1 MDRLRILTHSIS
13 PLGQGGACGFE
24 GQMKSEPALPQII
37 TIKQELPTPTQYFV
51 KSEIQDN
58 QRFSFDN
65 QKVKSLMNLVLFN
78 FRIYSIII
86 YNFRAPYRSP
96 PRHLPRQRKINQ
108 TSTIFFLRFLIM
120 FFVFRVLVGSTSRF
134 LPSSSPLQPEYEC
147 IVYVRGDTS
156 M

>member
-1 MDRLRILTHSIS
+1 MDRLRILTHSDFGSIS

-65 QKVKSLMNLVLFN
+65 QKVRSVKNLVLFN
-78 FRIYSIII
+78 FRIFSIII

-96 PRHLPRQRKINQ
+96 PRHLLRQRKISQ
-108 TSTIFFLRFLIM
+108 TSMIFFYDF
-120 FFVFRVLVGSTSRF
+120 
-134 LPSSSPLQPEYEC
+134 
-147 IVYVRGDTS
+147 
-156 M
+156 

>member
-1 MDRLRILTHSIS
+1 MDRLRILTHSDFGSIS

-65 QKVKSLMNLVLFN
+65 QKVQSLIYLVLFYY
-78 FRIYSIII
+78 FISLIIK

-96 PRHLPRQRKINQ
+96 PRHLQRQRKISQ
-108 TSTIFFLRFLIM
+108 TSMILFTIFYEVIRF
-120 FFVFRVLVGSTSRF
+120 
-134 LPSSSPLQPEYEC
+134 
-147 IVYVRGDTS
+147 
-156 M
+156 